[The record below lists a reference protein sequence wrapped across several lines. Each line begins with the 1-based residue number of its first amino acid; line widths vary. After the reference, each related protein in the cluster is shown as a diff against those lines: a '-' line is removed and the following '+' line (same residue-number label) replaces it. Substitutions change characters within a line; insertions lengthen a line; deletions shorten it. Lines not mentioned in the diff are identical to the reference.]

1 MTKRTVKFL
10 FMLSSTLV
18 VMGLSAIAF
27 AQGDGDTA
35 VAAAKASAGGWIGLG
50 AGLGIGLA
58 AFGGALGQGRA
69 SSAFLDGVARNPG
82 ASDKVFVPMI
92 LGLVFIESL
101 AIYALIIAFLLLG
114 KIV

>member
-10 FMLSSTLV
+10 FSLSTMMV

-27 AQGDGDTA
+27 AQGGGDA

-69 SSAFLDGVARNPG
+69 SSAFLDGVSRNPG

-114 KIV
+114 KVS

>member
-10 FMLSSTLV
+10 FMLSTTLV
-18 VMGLSAIAF
+18 VMGLSAVAF
-27 AQGDGDTA
+27 AQGDGGMSA
-35 VAAAKASAGGWIGLG
+35 EAAKAQAGGWIGLG

-58 AFGGALGQGRA
+58 AAGGALGQGRA
-69 SSAFLDGVARNPG
+69 SSAFLDGVSRNPG

-114 KIV
+114 KIA

>member
-1 MTKRTVKFL
+1 MTKRTVKIL
-10 FMLSSTLV
+10 FMLSTTLV
-18 VMGLSAIAF
+18 VMGFSAIAF
-27 AQGDGDTA
+27 AQGDASVD
-35 VAAAKASAGGWIGLG
+35 AARASAGGWIGLG

-114 KIV
+114 KF

>member
-1 MTKRTVKFL
+1 MSKRTVKIL
-10 FMLSSTLV
+10 FTLSTMLV

-27 AQGDGDTA
+27 AQGDGD
-35 VAAAKASAGGWIGLG
+35 AAAAARSSAGGWIGLG

-58 AFGGALGQGRA
+58 AAGGALGQGRA
-69 SSAFLDGVARNPG
+69 SSAFLDGVSRNPG

>member
-1 MTKRTVKFL
+1 MSKRTVKFL
-10 FMLSSTLV
+10 FTLSTMLV

-27 AQGDGDTA
+27 AQGDGD
-35 VAAAKASAGGWIGLG
+35 AAAAARSSAGGWIGLG

-69 SSAFLDGVARNPG
+69 SSAFLDGVSRNPG

-101 AIYALIIAFLLLG
+101 AIYALIIAFLLLN

>member
-1 MTKRTVKFL
+1 MSKRIVKIL
-10 FMLSSTLV
+10 FTLSTMLV

-27 AQGDGDTA
+27 AQGDGD
-35 VAAAKASAGGWIGLG
+35 AAAAARSSAGGWIGLG

-69 SSAFLDGVARNPG
+69 SSAFLDGVSRNPG

>member
-1 MTKRTVKFL
+1 MSKRTVKIL
-10 FMLSSTLV
+10 FTLSTMLV
-18 VMGLSAIAF
+18 VMGMSAIAF
-27 AQGDGDTA
+27 AQGDGD
-35 VAAAKASAGGWIGLG
+35 AAAAARSSAGGWIGLG

-58 AFGGALGQGRA
+58 AAGGALGQGRA
-69 SSAFLDGVARNPG
+69 SSAFLDGVSRNPG

>member
-1 MTKRTVKFL
+1 MSKRTVKFL
-10 FMLSSTLV
+10 FTLSTMLV

-27 AQGDGDTA
+27 AQGDSDAAA
-35 VAAAKASAGGWIGLG
+35 VARSSAGGWIGLG

-69 SSAFLDGVARNPG
+69 SSAFLDGVSRNPG

>member
-10 FMLSSTLV
+10 FSLSTMMV
-18 VMGLSAIAF
+18 VLGLSAIAF
-27 AQGDGDTA
+27 AQGGGDA

-69 SSAFLDGVARNPG
+69 SSAFLDGVSRNPG

-114 KIV
+114 KVS

>member
-1 MTKRTVKFL
+1 MSKRTVKFL
-10 FMLSSTLV
+10 FTLSTMLV

-27 AQGDGDTA
+27 AQGDSD
-35 VAAAKASAGGWIGLG
+35 AAAAARSSAGGWIGLG

-69 SSAFLDGVARNPG
+69 SSAFLDGVSRNPG

>member
-10 FMLSSTLV
+10 FMLSAMMT
-18 VMGLSAIAF
+18 VMGLSMVAY
-27 AQGDGDTA
+27 AQGDASVDTA
-35 VAAAKASAGGWIGLG
+35 KATAGGWIGLG

-58 AFGGALGQGRA
+58 ALGGALGQGRA
-69 SSAFLDGVARNPG
+69 SAAFLDGVSRNPG

-114 KIV
+114 KIA

>member
-1 MTKRTVKFL
+1 MSKRIVKIL
-10 FMLSSTLV
+10 FTLSTMLV

-27 AQGDGDTA
+27 AQGDGD
-35 VAAAKASAGGWIGLG
+35 AAAAARSSAGGWIGLG

-58 AFGGALGQGRA
+58 AAGGALGQGRA
-69 SSAFLDGVARNPG
+69 SSAFLDGVSRNPG

-114 KIV
+114 NIS

>member
-1 MTKRTVKFL
+1 MSKRTVKIL
-10 FMLSSTLV
+10 FTLSTMLV

-27 AQGDGDTA
+27 AQGDAD
-35 VAAAKASAGGWIGLG
+35 AAAAARSSAGGWIGLG

-69 SSAFLDGVARNPG
+69 SSAFLDGVSRNPG

>member
-1 MTKRTVKFL
+1 MSKRTVKFL
-10 FMLSSTLV
+10 FTLSTMLV

-27 AQGDGDTA
+27 AQGDGD
-35 VAAAKASAGGWIGLG
+35 AAAAARSSAGGWIGLG

-69 SSAFLDGVARNPG
+69 SSAFLDGVSRNPG